1 MVQLKPMT
9 HVYRCPETHQTLG
22 ELDAANV
29 RKVNEAVRAGAL
41 KNHAGEVVQKIID
54 GGLVNADQ
62 TYIYPIRD
70 GVPNLLIDDRIAFE
84 DL

>member
-1 MVQLKPMT
+1 MVHLKPMT
-9 HVYRCPETHQTLG
+9 HVYRCPETHQALD
-22 ELDAANV
+22 ELDAENL

-41 KNHAGEVVQKIID
+41 KNHAGETIQKIID

-62 TYIYPIRD
+62 TYIYPMRD
-70 GVPNLLIDDRIAFE
+70 GVPNLLIDDRIALD